1 MIRAMTLADLPA
13 AEALEQ
19 RCFSSVWNEA
29 QLRYELEEN
38 EFSHALVLEEDGVLI
53 GTMIY
58 WIVFETCQLCRIAVS
73 PQQRRKG
80 YGRALLRRLME
91 DAAAA
96 GCEFITLEVR
106 TSNQAAI
113 AMYEAMGFVRG
124 GCRKNYY
131 QDNGEDAYVYARA
144 PGVIE

>member
-1 MIRAMTLADLPA
+1 MAMAATISRTSSKIFTLKLLCRVWVA
-13 AEALEQ
+13 
-19 RCFSSVWNEA
+19 SS
-29 QLRYELEEN
+29 
-38 EFSHALVLEEDGVLI
+38 STALVLEEDGVLI

-91 DAAAA
+91 DAAAG

-106 TSNQAAI
+106 TSNQADI
-113 AMYEAMGFVRG
+113 AMYEALGFVRG

-144 PGVIE
+144 PGGIE